1 VKIGILNYKAGNLG
15 SITSAIRA
23 LSPDVAIIEKS
34 EEILATDLLIIPGVG
49 AFGYGMDHL
58 EASGLDDTIKEYFKS
73 GRKLIGICL
82 GMHLLASWG
91 TEGSLRKGLDII
103 PGTVKK
109 LERLET
115 AKVPHL
121 GWDSVTYIKTS
132 AVLEQQDFYFAH
144 SYYFDVDNAYAEFV
158 TGTFSWDADRIPA
171 IISYENCT
179 ALQFHPEKSSEFG
192 MELLSD
198 LLKT

>member
-1 VKIGILNYKAGNLG
+1 MKIGILNYQAGNLG

-23 LSPDVAIIEKS
+23 LSPEVRIIDKSDEVANNDV
-34 EEILATDLLIIPGVG
+34 LIIPGVG

-58 EASGLDDTIKEYFKS
+58 EASGLDHAIKEYFSS
-73 GRKLIGICL
+73 GKRLIGICL

-109 LERLET
+109 LERT
-115 AKVPHL
+115 GSDKVPHL
-121 GWDSVTYIKTS
+121 GWDSVKNINS
-132 AVLEQQDFYFAH
+132 AAANVQRDFYFAH
-144 SYYFDVDNAYAEFV
+144 SFYFDVDSAYTEFV
-158 TGTFSWDADRIPA
+158 TGTCAWGAGSIPA

-179 ALQFHPEKSSEFG
+179 ALQFHPEKSSEYG
-192 MELLSD
+192 MLLLSG
-198 LLKT
+198 LLKS

>member
-1 VKIGILNYKAGNLG
+1 MKIGILNYKAGNLG

-23 LSPDVAIIEKS
+23 LNPDVKIIDKS
-34 EEILATDLLIIPGVG
+34 DEVANSDVLIIPGVG

-58 EASGLDDTIKEYFKS
+58 EASGIDHAIKEYFSS
-73 GRKLIGICL
+73 GKRLIGICL

-109 LERLET
+109 LERT
-115 AKVPHL
+115 ASDKVPHL
-121 GWDSVTYIKTS
+121 GWDSVKHKNLP
-132 AVLEQQDFYFAH
+132 AANAQRDFYFAH
-144 SYYFDVDNAYAEFV
+144 SYYFDIDPAYTEFV
-158 TGTFSWDADRIPA
+158 TGTFAWDTGSIPA
-171 IISYENCT
+171 VISYENCT
-179 ALQFHPEKSSEFG
+179 ALQFHPEKSSEHG
-192 MELLSD
+192 MLLLSD